1 MSNTFSRTMRSLS
14 ADSYTTSLVWLG
26 ISLLLLIFWC
36 LWFFTAKVTIYKT
49 SIKARLTKDERIT
62 ANFPHG
68 AFRVQE
74 IRQNRVIAEFPAE
87 DMPDIRPG
95 QSAEIYLDGDE
106 GKKAG
111 TLHAF
116 VTEIAYIKGKPIV
129 ELFTVLNV
137 DSPIRLREGLTGKVM
152 VKTRYTSPAAMVMQI
167 SGLFN

>member
-1 MSNTFSRTMRSLS
+1 
-14 ADSYTTSLVWLG
+14 
-26 ISLLLLIFWC
+26 
-36 LWFFTAKVTIYKT
+36 
-49 SIKARLTKDERIT
+49 
-62 ANFPHG
+62 
-68 AFRVQE
+68 VQE

-87 DMPDIRPG
+87 DIPDIRPG